1 MQHHTKRPEL
11 NKILLKST
19 NQNYGKIS
27 VKSRTR
33 RCFRLGCCSR
43 FCVYAALPVQQYG
56 QDPTTGIWY
65 DLTGVDP
72 APDTYSCE
80 SNPSRN
86 CRVDAPNQF
95 GMPIDPLNDS
105 GKELNVIHASKLTEV

>member
-1 MQHHTKRPEL
+1 MKKSVLNIVRGGVFALAVVAAFAFTKP
-11 NKILLKST
+11 I
-19 NQNYGKIS
+19 
-27 VKSRTR
+27 
-33 RCFRLGCCSR
+33 
-43 FCVYAALPVQQYG
+43 PVQQYG
-56 QDPTTGIWY
+56 QDPITGIWY
-65 DLTGVDP
+65 DLTGVAP

-105 GKELNVIHASKLTEV
+105 GKELNVIDASKLTEV